1 MLLHVDI
8 GGHGDHSMKLF
19 DSPKHCSSGQWLL
32 TCLYFK
38 RCSLTLSQEL
48 YIWLWF
54 LVHICK
60 IMISLARF
68 FIFSIVFWVVLHL
81 FHMGVIFQI
90 IDNVVFKQQQTDDR
104 VGIGSPLGPL
114 QYIFGL
120 PWAKLFRW
128 IPFGI

>member
-1 MLLHVDI
+1 
-8 GGHGDHSMKLF
+8 
-19 DSPKHCSSGQWLL
+19 
-32 TCLYFK
+32 
-38 RCSLTLSQEL
+38 
-48 YIWLWF
+48 
-54 LVHICK
+54 
-60 IMISLARF
+60 MISLARF

-120 PWAKLFRW
+120 P
-128 IPFGI
+128 